1 MQLIRGLYNVP
12 DAFKGCVATIGNYDG
27 IHRGHQRV
35 LAQVRDLAKSK
46 RAPSLII
53 SFEPTPL
60 EFFRPDVAPARLT
73 RFREKYRLLKACG
86 LDGFLHLRF
95 NRHFAD
101 LSPDEFIL
109 EILVNG
115 IAVSS
120 LVVGDDFRFGR
131 DRGGDF
137 ETLCQAGVEQGFEV
151 SRVAT
156 IESDEGTRISSS
168 AIRSCLAT
176 GELEDAAQMLGRPY
190 SMTGRVIRGQELG
203 RTLGY
208 PTANLELHRRNC
220 PLQGIY
226 AVRVHGVGGEPLSGV
241 SSLGTRPTVGGE
253 TLLLETHIF
262 DFDDDIYGQYID
274 IEFVAKIREELYFDS
289 LSALTEQ
296 MHDDAAKAREIL
308 KNLDHF

>member
-12 DAFKGCVATIGNYDG
+12 EAFKGCVATIGNYDG

-35 LAQVRDLAKSK
+35 LAQVRELAKSK

-95 NRHFAD
+95 NRHFAQ
-101 LSPDEFIL
+101 LSPEEFIL
-109 EILVNG
+109 EILVRG
-115 IAVSS
+115 IAVDS

-137 ETLCQAGVEQGFEV
+137 DTLSQAGAKHGFEV

-168 AIRSCLAT
+168 AIRSCLAS

-226 AVRVHGVGGEPLSGV
+226 AVRVHGVGGDPLSGV

-296 MHDDAAKAREIL
+296 MHDDAAKARGIL
-308 KNLDHF
+308 KNLDN